1 MSVNPF
7 VRFCYAV
14 CVECY
19 QAELVKLAAEAAQK
33 KALVERSESTT
44 AISIVFT
51 ILVLIAMT
59 GATVVFAL
67 TRH

>member
-1 MSVNPF
+1 MTVNPF
-7 VRFCYAV
+7 VDFCYAI
-14 CVECY
+14 CY
-19 QAELVKLAAEAAQK
+19 QAEMAKLATELAQK

-44 AISIVFT
+44 ILSIIAAIIMLIV
-51 ILVLIAMT
+51 MT